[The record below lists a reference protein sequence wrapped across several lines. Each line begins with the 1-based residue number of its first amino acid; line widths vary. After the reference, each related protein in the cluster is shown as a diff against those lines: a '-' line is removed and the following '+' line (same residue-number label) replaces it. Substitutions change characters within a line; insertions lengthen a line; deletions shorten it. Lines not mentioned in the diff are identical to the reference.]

1 VLPNELDTLPDT
13 LNKPQGREAR
23 AWICQGRRCL
33 APIGS
38 PPELTQSLQ
47 TLLQKDQ

>member
-1 VLPNELDTLPDT
+1 LPDT
-13 LNKPQGREAR
+13 LNKPQGPETR

-33 APIGS
+33 APISS

-47 TLLQKDQ
+47 TLLRKDQ